1 MAVNLSFIGGA
12 GWQFFDNNGVPL
24 AGGKIYTYAAGTTV
38 PLATYTARDGL
49 TANTNPIIL
58 DSAGRTPAQIWS
70 TEGVLYKYVVATNTD
85 VVLRIWDNIGGSVV
99 ASDLGQDLA
108 NTTDNTKGDALIGFK
123 QSNQL
128 GFLIGATAR
137 TVNDKLQEIVS
148 VKDFG
153 AVGDG
158 VTDDL
163 NAFLA
168 AVASFGPTGGA
179 IYVPPGDYLVSDQ
192 ITFDKP
198 IYMFGAG
205 AKSTTIITND
215 PTGNVI
221 LFDVA
226 YCQVEKMC
234 FDAAVTR
241 TAGAY
246 IAMSINV
253 IRSRVR
259 DFTMLNGFTGI
270 AATCVDSV
278 WIDTGDIFDTVS
290 NGYGIRLLGDGV
302 TAAGNDIYINK
313 VTMSGN
319 ANLAA
324 AGIQITNNGAINITD
339 CDIIRHGNGIQIEP
353 GAGEVATS
361 IYIENTYF
369 DTSTN
374 GMWIVPGAGG
384 TVQGVRAVGTWFG
397 NQSGYGV
404 VCAAGS
410 GTCGGIELISPHV
423 SDNATGGILL
433 DGCVDFHMVGGY
445 ISATTPGVGNGVTVT
460 ANTSAWSFIG
470 SRIGNGYLKNGNNIG
485 IFVAAGTSNF
495 YSIIGC
501 DLNGNNTAL
510 VDGGTG
516 VNKRIT
522 GNLGLTPLNGSSV
535 TVGPSPFLY
544 TAGGLPETVYIVG
557 GNVSSIITQGVAVF
571 ANSDHTVALG
581 PNESVQ
587 ITYSV
592 APSIKAVPHYN

>member
-1 MAVNLSFIGGA
+1 MAALSIQVPYPVFYDRDGLPLDNGRIYIGDA
-12 GWQFFDNNGVPL
+12 NQDPITN
-24 AGGKIYTYAAGTTV
+24 
-38 PLATYTARDGL
+38 PLATYYDEAL
-49 TANTNPIIL
+49 TIPAAQPLIT
-58 DSAGRTPAQIWS
+58 SAGYIYRNGTPAQIYVDANDFS
-70 TEGVLYKYVVATNTD
+70 ISVYDNKNLFVYSFPSATGIGVGAASIEYDPPFPGAVTSGYTVA
-85 VVLRIWDNIGGSVV
+85 
-99 ASDLGQDLA
+99 
-108 NTTDNTKGDALIGFK
+108 
-123 QSNQL
+123 
-128 GFLIGATAR
+128 
-137 TVNDKLQEIVS
+137 DKLSQIVS
-148 VKDFG
+148 VQDFG

-339 CDIIRHGNGIQIEP
+339 CDIVRHGNGIQIEP

-369 DTSTN
+369 DSSTN

-485 IFVAAGTSNF
+485 IFVAAGTSNL